1 MENERVTATDET
13 PQKTK
18 NPKKVAA
25 GKAAYA
31 ARKEKEAKMLEDL
44 QNAKKSLRDSPKE
57 FEEPALKLS
66 VRETKPSM
74 AFANANAIEYR
85 LSKTMV
91 WTTGLIGLGA
101 VACYYYFQSNK
112 ISPAGKATIKESHKI
127 SPAEK
132 SQPTRLSI
140 GESSHAKDF
149 TSTKSHSIL
158 KTSPQSNINDP
169 FYMQ

>member
-13 PQKTK
+13 PRKTK

-44 QNAKKSLRDSPKE
+44 QNAKKSLRDSPTE

-66 VRETKPSM
+66 VHETKPS
-74 AFANANAIEYR
+74 IEDSC

-91 WTTGLIGLGA
+91 WTTGLIIGLGA

-112 ISPAGKATIKESHKI
+112 N
-127 SPAEK
+127 
-132 SQPTRLSI
+132 SQP
-140 GESSHAKDF
+140 AKDF

-158 KTSPQSNINDP
+158 KTSPQSIINDP
-169 FYMQ
+169 FYM

>member
-44 QNAKKSLRDSPKE
+44 QNAKKSLRDSPTE
-57 FEEPALKLS
+57 FEEPALT
-66 VRETKPSM
+66 VHETKPQKV
-74 AFANANAIEYR
+74 FIEDSF

-101 VACYYYFQSNK
+101 VACYYYFQSK
-112 ISPAGKATIKESHKI
+112 PAR
-127 SPAEK
+127 
-132 SQPTRLSI
+132 QDTR
-140 GESSHAKDF
+140 ESSHAGIFPLGKFQNTD
-149 TSTKSHSIL
+149 SKTKSHSIL
-158 KTSPQSNINDP
+158 KTSSQSNINDP

>member
-66 VRETKPSM
+66 VHEPKPS
-74 AFANANAIEYR
+74 IEASC

-101 VACYYYFQSNK
+101 VACYYYFQSK
-112 ISPAGKATIKESHKI
+112 PAR
-127 SPAEK
+127 
-132 SQPTRLSI
+132 QDTR
-140 GESSHAKDF
+140 ESSHAGIFPLGKFQNTD
-149 TSTKSHSIL
+149 SKTKSHSIL
-158 KTSPQSNINDP
+158 KTSPQSIINDP
-169 FYMQ
+169 FYM

>member
-1 MENERVTATDET
+1 MENKVLPNERVTAMDET

-66 VRETKPSM
+66 ESVHERSPV
-74 AFANANAIEYR
+74 A
-85 LSKTMV
+85 SKLFIDSTLL

-101 VACYYYFQSNK
+101 VACYYYFQSK
-112 ISPAGKATIKESHKI
+112 PTRLSIGES
-127 SPAEK
+127 
-132 SQPTRLSI
+132 TRLSI

-149 TSTKSHSIL
+149 TSTNLKTKSHSIL

>member
-31 ARKEKEAKMLEDL
+31 ARKEKEAKMLEQL

-57 FEEPALKLS
+57 FKEPALKLS
-66 VRETKPSM
+66 ESRSPE
-74 AFANANAIEYR
+74 A
-85 LSKTMV
+85 SKLFIDSTLL

-112 ISPAGKATIKESHKI
+112 ISPA
-127 SPAEK
+127 EK
-132 SQPTRLSI
+132 SQP
-140 GESSHAKDF
+140 AKDF

>member
-44 QNAKKSLRDSPKE
+44 QNAKKSLRDSPTE
-57 FEEPALKLS
+57 FEEPALT
-66 VRETKPSM
+66 VHETKPQKV
-74 AFANANAIEYR
+74 FIEDSF

-91 WTTGLIGLGA
+91 WTTGLIIGLGA

-112 ISPAGKATIKESHKI
+112 IP
-127 SPAEK
+127 PAE
-132 SQPTRLSI
+132 
-140 GESSHAKDF
+140 KDF

-158 KTSPQSNINDP
+158 KTSPQSIINDP
-169 FYMQ
+169 FYM

>member
-31 ARKEKEAKMLEDL
+31 ARKEKEAKMLEQL

-66 VRETKPSM
+66 VHETKPQKV
-74 AFANANAIEYR
+74 FIEDSC

-112 ISPAGKATIKESHKI
+112 ISPAEN
-127 SPAEK
+127 
-132 SQPTRLSI
+132 SQPARQDLN
-140 GESSHAKDF
+140 HARSFPLGTFQNTDSK
-149 TSTKSHSIL
+149 TKSHSIL

>member
-66 VRETKPSM
+66 VHEPKPS
-74 AFANANAIEYR
+74 IEASC

-112 ISPAGKATIKESHKI
+112 ISPAEN
-127 SPAEK
+127 
-132 SQPTRLSI
+132 SQP
-140 GESSHAKDF
+140 AKDF

-158 KTSPQSNINDP
+158 KTSSQSIINDP
-169 FYMQ
+169 FYM

>member
-1 MENERVTATDET
+1 MENEKVTATDET

-57 FEEPALKLS
+57 FKEPALKLS
-66 VRETKPSM
+66 ESRSPE
-74 AFANANAIEYR
+74 A
-85 LSKTMV
+85 SKLFIDSTLL

-101 VACYYYFQSNK
+101 VACYYYFQSK
-112 ISPAGKATIKESHKI
+112 PARQD
-127 SPAEK
+127 P
-132 SQPTRLSI
+132 R
-140 GESSHAKDF
+140 ESSHARIFPLGKFQNTD
-149 TSTKSHSIL
+149 SKTKSHSIL

>member
-57 FEEPALKLS
+57 FKEPALKLS
-66 VRETKPSM
+66 ESRSPV
-74 AFANANAIEYR
+74 A
-85 LSKTMV
+85 SKLFIDSTLL

-112 ISPAGKATIKESHKI
+112 ISPAE
-127 SPAEK
+127 
-132 SQPTRLSI
+132 
-140 GESSHAKDF
+140 KDF

-169 FYMQ
+169 FYM

>member
-1 MENERVTATDET
+1 MEPERVTATDKI
-13 PQKTK
+13 PPRKTK

-31 ARKEKEAKMLEDL
+31 ARKEKEAKMLENL

-57 FEEPALKLS
+57 FKEPAFKLS
-66 VRETKPSM
+66 VRETKPQKV
-74 AFANANAIEYR
+74 FIEDSR
-85 LSKTMV
+85 LSKTTLL

-101 VACYYYFQSNK
+101 VACYYYFQSK
-112 ISPAGKATIKESHKI
+112 PARQD
-127 SPAEK
+127 P
-132 SQPTRLSI
+132 R
-140 GESSHAKDF
+140 ESSHARIFPLGKFQNTD
-149 TSTKSHSIL
+149 SKTKSHSIL

>member
-66 VRETKPSM
+66 VHETKPS
-74 AFANANAIEYR
+74 IEASC

-112 ISPAGKATIKESHKI
+112 ISPAE
-127 SPAEK
+127 
-132 SQPTRLSI
+132 
-140 GESSHAKDF
+140 KDF

>member
-1 MENERVTATDET
+1 MDE
-13 PQKTK
+13 KKK

-31 ARKEKEAKMLEDL
+31 ARKEKEAKMLEQL

-66 VRETKPSM
+66 VHETKPQKV
-74 AFANANAIEYR
+74 FIEDSC

-112 ISPAGKATIKESHKI
+112 IP
-127 SPAEK
+127 PAE
-132 SQPTRLSI
+132 
-140 GESSHAKDF
+140 KDF

-158 KTSPQSNINDP
+158 KTSPQSIINDP
-169 FYMQ
+169 FYM

>member
-44 QNAKKSLRDSPKE
+44 QNAKKSLRDSSKE

-66 VRETKPSM
+66 VHETKPS
-74 AFANANAIEYR
+74 IEASC

-91 WTTGLIGLGA
+91 LTTGLIIGLGA
-101 VACYYYFQSNK
+101 VACYYYFQSK
-112 ISPAGKATIKESHKI
+112 KI
-127 SPAEK
+127 SPAE
-132 SQPTRLSI
+132 
-140 GESSHAKDF
+140 KDF

-158 KTSPQSNINDP
+158 KTSPQSIINDP
-169 FYMQ
+169 FYM